1 MGGCDTG
8 TPSIPTASHTG
19 TRLTGMPALRV
30 TLPRDRHIAKVPHVL
45 WPISL
50 LFLVL
55 IAWLALV
62 VTSVGLTINVIADS
76 GAGTLN
82 YVKLG
87 VSVGLGV
94 VAVGCVVVY
103 VVGPVVKVMWF
114 APAAID
120 RKPTLCFNRN
130 TKKVEMNKALVVVN
144 PSSGKGQGVEFVKS
158 ELVPT
163 LEKAD
168 FSVRLVET
176 QSQGDAYEVVREVKA
191 SEVDV
196 VIVGGG
202 DGTVLEVVNGMWA
215 RSDGHRFHVAVL
227 PCGTSNALFA
237 QYFFETHYYTDFINF
252 TGRDGTEG
260 GEGRERRDGDESKPS
275 SSPSRHSPHSPHSN

>member
-30 TLPRDRHIAKVPHVL
+30 TLPRDRHIANVPHVL

-50 LFLVL
+50 LLLVL

-163 LEKAD
+163 LE
-168 FSVRLVET
+168 
-176 QSQGDAYEVVREVKA
+176 
-191 SEVDV
+191 
-196 VIVGGG
+196 
-202 DGTVLEVVNGMWA
+202 VVNGMWA